1 MFSGQFKNVCQ
12 IRDSLMVNLDEPDI
26 SYVYMM
32 FVKIIQMHFML
43 SKIFLNLKVDGEK
56 NLPQVSDF
64 TFSEIELSCP
74 KYCLS
79 KAT

>member
-1 MFSGQFKNVCQ
+1 
-12 IRDSLMVNLDEPDI
+12 MVNFDEPDI

-74 KYCLS
+74 KYCLR